1 MRRHLYYYTH
11 LEIRP
16 EDARRLLADDPGA
29 WLPEPAT
36 PTDEGWLVD
45 LQADG
50 ALPRT
55 IGHHPVV
62 LEVGP
67 AAADSQRL
75 LRAVTWRSPTA
86 PGLFPVFDGD
96 LELCGL
102 GEDICQL
109 SLMGTYRP
117 PLAVAGSAAD
127 ALLGHRVAEACVRR
141 FVLDLAAR
149 ITGVTLPA

>member
-11 LEIRP
+11 VEIRP
-16 EDARRLLADDPGA
+16 DDGRRLLRGDPSS
-29 WLPEPAT
+29 WLPKPVTACGK
-36 PTDEGWLVD
+36 GWVVELH
-45 LQADG
+45 ANG

-55 IGHHPVV
+55 IGNHPVV
-62 LEVGP
+62 LAVGSP
-67 AAADSQRL
+67 GEDSQRL
-75 LRAVTWRSPTA
+75 LRSVTWRSRTA

-96 LELCGL
+96 LELCAL
-102 GEDICQL
+102 GGDICQL

-117 PLAVAGSAAD
+117 PLAVAGTAAD

-149 ITGVTLPA
+149 MTGATLPA